1 MEELVNNGSGSQQQP
16 QTETPAI
23 EIPQVKT
30 EMTRRGAKKEKDKPV
45 STAAGKGAPLSDFAK
60 EIVGKLVTFC
70 GTVESGIDT
79 IEGVPM
85 SILQDPNGRWFLKFF
100 SSDGSR
106 AFLYLDQ
113 VAAFYTHGENNDPV
127 KQPGESPT
135 GQEGVDGRLQ
145 GQGGQY
151 YMPLNNEQFP
161 DGTPNRRSGVLQP
174 GSVRRVPRTP
184 TQGPQ
189 Q

>member
-1 MEELVNNGSGSQQQP
+1 MQELVSNSGENQP
-16 QTETPAI
+16 QAQPEVPAV
-23 EIPQVKT
+23 EIPRVKT
-30 EMTRRGAKKEKDKPV
+30 EMTRRGVKREKDKPA
-45 STAAGKGAPLSDFAK
+45 SAAAGKGAPLSDFAK

-113 VAAFYTHGENNDPV
+113 VAAFYTHGENNDPIR
-127 KQPGESPT
+127 QPGEPVVGGENT
-135 GQEGVDGRLQ
+135 DTNQLQ

-161 DGTPNRRSGVLQP
+161 DGTPNRRSGALQP

-184 TQGPQ
+184 QGPQ